1 MYLILHIILLGA
13 SQIAL
18 VVKNPHANAGD
29 IRDRDSIHGLRRSPE
44 GGDGNPFQY
53 FCMGNSMD
61 RGSWRATVH
70 GVAKSQTQLGDF
82 H

>member
-29 IRDRDSIHGLRRSPE
+29 IRDPGSVPGLEDSLE
-44 GGDGNPFQY
+44 KEV
-53 FCMGNSMD
+53 
-61 RGSWRATVH
+61 ATHSSVPTKTCTH
-70 GVAKSQTQLGDF
+70 I
-82 H
+82 